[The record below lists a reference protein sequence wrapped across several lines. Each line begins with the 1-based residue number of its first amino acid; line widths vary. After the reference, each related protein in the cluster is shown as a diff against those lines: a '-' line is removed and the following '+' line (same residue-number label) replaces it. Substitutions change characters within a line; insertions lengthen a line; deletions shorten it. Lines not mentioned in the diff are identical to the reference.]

1 MKSSNVALAIGVG
14 YLLGRKRR
22 LRLAM
27 TLAAVTATGGL
38 GGLAA
43 QAAKRGGTLVG
54 SSGVAEKLSPEVGK
68 VVSTMRSDLA
78 DAGKAA
84 AQAAIASRIEKLSD
98 SLHERAQGIRNPVEE
113 AEEGEEP
120 EEFPEE
126 PEGPEVRQDVPQ
138 PRGREAGE
146 PSHKARRDS
155 DRPSRRE
162 PERGRSRPRTGAGS
176 GSAPIHRTGR

>member
-1 MKSSNVALAIGVG
+1 MKSSNVALAIGAG

-27 TLAAVTATGGL
+27 TLAAVAATGRL

-43 QAAKRGGTLVG
+43 QAAKRGGTFVG

-68 VVSTMRSDLA
+68 AVSTMRSDLA

-84 AQAAIASRIEKLSD
+84 AQAAIASRIETLSD
-98 SLHERAQGIRNPVEE
+98 SLHERAQGIRNPQVP
-113 AEEGEEP
+113 EEP
-120 EEFPEE
+120 EEPEEREGSEE
-126 PEGPEVRQDVPQ
+126 PEEPEVRQDVPQ
-138 PRGREAGE
+138 PRGRDVGE
-146 PSHKARRDS
+146 PSHKVRRDS

-162 PERGRSRPRTGAGS
+162 PERGGSRPRAGA
-176 GSAPIHRTGR
+176 